1 MLENVRI
8 VLIGTSHSGNIGSAS
23 RAMKVMGLSQLVLV
37 APECERDGQAL
48 ALASSASD
56 IMNNARIVDT
66 LEDAIADCQLVIG
79 SSARNRHLDWPMLSP
94 REMGKKVV
102 GEAKTA
108 KVAIV
113 FGREK
118 TGLTNKELQTCQFHT
133 NIPANPDYSS
143 LNLAMAVQTLS
154 YEIRMAWL
162 DEQAGKKEKPALDD
176 ETKYPLSEDLER
188 FYVHLERALDTSGF
202 IIKNNPGTVMNK
214 LRRLFNR
221 ARPEEHEL
229 HILRGTL
236 TAFEREMKK

>member
-8 VLIGTSHSGNIGSAS
+8 VLIGTSHSGNIGSAA

-56 IMNNARIVDT
+56 IMNNARIVNT
-66 LEDAIADCQLVIG
+66 LEEAVADCQLIVG
-79 SSARNRHLDWPMLSP
+79 SSARNRHLDWPMLTP
-94 REMGKKVV
+94 REMGQQVIK
-102 GEAKTA
+102 EAKNA

-118 TGLTNKELQTCQFHT
+118 TGLTNAELQTCHFHA
-133 NIPANPDYSS
+133 NIPANPNYSS

-154 YEIRMAWL
+154 YEVRMAWL
-162 DEQAGKKEKPALDD
+162 ESQSAQQSERQEESEYALS
-176 ETKYPLSEDLER
+176 KDLER
-188 FYVHLERALDTSGF
+188 FYVHLERSLKTSGF
-202 IIKNNPGTVMNK
+202 IIKNNPGSVMNK

-221 ARPEEHEL
+221 ARPEQHEL
-229 HILRGTL
+229 NILRGAL
-236 TAFEREMKK
+236 TAFEREMKD